1 MTRRDDADT
10 PAGAP
15 RGRVEPLA
23 PTHPRLQAALL
34 MIGIVVFLVA
44 VSVASVL

>member
-1 MTRRDDADT
+1 MTRPDDAHT
-10 PAGAP
+10 PASAA

-23 PTHPRLQAALL
+23 PTHPRLQAAML